1 MERCGFVPELIFW
14 NSFEEEMQLE
24 EETNAMPP
32 PPLLDL
38 IADQQRSGN
47 IMSTIWPDNYYNG
60 GNGVY
65 CCLDDI
71 NASYG
76 QSTNDRATEEER
88 FAASF
93 IQIDAAYQ
101 FEGLLSPNE
110 ASSTHDFTC
119 TPWINAA
126 PEQCNNFDVVA
137 AGSSAR
143 KKKKPEFE
151 LSSTKAAK
159 KLRCKKKKVNQGG
172 HDQEVISNAA
182 GLNVQS
188 TSGCSSEEDHVL
200 NGSQESNRG
209 GSTSSGSKTSAA
221 ALNITGKARAERGGA
236 TDPQSLYA
244 RKRRERINERL
255 RILQNLV
262 PNGTK
267 VDISTMLE
275 EAVQYVKF
283 LQLQIQLL
291 SSDKLWKYAP
301 LAYNGMNVEL
311 ASMIRATK
319 Q

>member
-32 PPLLDL
+32 PLLDL

-47 IMSTIWPDNYYNG
+47 TMSMIWPDNYYNG

-65 CCLDDI
+65 CCLDDP
-71 NASYG
+71 NASYD
-76 QSTNDRATEEER
+76 QSTNDGAMEEEQL
-88 FAASF
+88 AASF

-110 ASSTHDFTC
+110 ASSHDFTC

-126 PEQCNNFDVVA
+126 PEECNNFDGVA
-137 AGSSAR
+137 AGSSS
-143 KKKKPEFE
+143 KKKKAE
-151 LSSTKAAK
+151 LSSTVQKAAK
-159 KLRCKKKKVNQGG
+159 KLRCKKKRVSEGG

-200 NGSQESNRG
+200 NGSQESNEG
-209 GSTSSGSKTSAA
+209 GSTSSGSKRSAA